1 MWLVNDEMKVLFE
14 YKLPEGQSQL
24 MSGPVNLVLNKEL
37 VQQYLDSMDNI
48 PHIRKITTLESTAG
62 LQVLDC

>member
-1 MWLVNDEMKVLFE
+1 
-14 YKLPEGQSQL
+14 